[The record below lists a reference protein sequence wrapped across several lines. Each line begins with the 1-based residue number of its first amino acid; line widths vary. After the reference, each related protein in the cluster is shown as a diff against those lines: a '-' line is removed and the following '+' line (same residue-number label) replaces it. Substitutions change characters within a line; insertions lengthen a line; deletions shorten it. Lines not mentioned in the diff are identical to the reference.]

1 MGPSHNYLL
10 VELPPSWVPGP
21 WGLQHPQHRDQ
32 RFSRLLPGLQ
42 PHLLQ
47 LPHRI
52 HLPVFRDYILCA
64 GEQGSPGSQDPQSLR
79 SPPPCLPP
87 PGGIWSSSISQCP
100 PPSFWK
106 TQTVGPPASP
116 ALVSPVRPVTPVSC
130 PGLVAVL
137 AMGWPLEA
145 PETQPGSLCF
155 RSCNQRDFSS
165 QGGNMG
171 EQPACGLWGSAVG
184 EERRVLLS
192 GSPCSPRSL

>member
-64 GEQGSPGSQDPQSLR
+64 GEQGSPGSQDA
-79 SPPPCLPP
+79 CLP
-87 PGGIWSSSISQCP
+87 GCVWNA
-100 PPSFWK
+100 
-106 TQTVGPPASP
+106 T
-116 ALVSPVRPVTPVSC
+116 
-130 PGLVAVL
+130 
-137 AMGWPLEA
+137 
-145 PETQPGSLCF
+145 
-155 RSCNQRDFSS
+155 
-165 QGGNMG
+165 
-171 EQPACGLWGSAVG
+171 
-184 EERRVLLS
+184 
-192 GSPCSPRSL
+192 PRSLSPLERNIGFWTQA